1 MQEANAHISNGTT
14 DLEKSQLSL
23 DKVLRESSI
32 QAPNA
37 MHEVSQHA
45 VQNNVEIHLEEPL
58 TVNKDVL
65 TDGQQRLLFRCMN
78 RTRFLTFALYVFVS
92 CSLFSCHC
100 FWIFGD
106 DNVGH
111 RRFSGPIFGSTF
123 GSNGSTASA
132 TYDVVT
138 SRELSNS
145 VCFYSPL
152 RNQVNGSG

>member
-23 DKVLRESSI
+23 DKVLRESSV

-65 TDGQQRLLFRCMN
+65 TDGQQVNLLEDLFIVLMSLLLDFR
-78 RTRFLTFALYVFVS
+78 
-92 CSLFSCHC
+92 
-100 FWIFGD
+100 G
-106 DNVGH
+106 
-111 RRFSGPIFGSTF
+111 
-123 GSNGSTASA
+123 
-132 TYDVVT
+132 
-138 SRELSNS
+138 
-145 VCFYSPL
+145 
-152 RNQVNGSG
+152 